1 MAAVHCRLE
10 WEGRIRPSSASLYA
24 LRSRS
29 LAAVFLKCTACSW
42 ARVRLGISSKLI
54 MSISFGSHDIPN
66 PRRSIANPLSQLGRV
81 AVEGSGSTVNVAAPK
96 CTARDQLI

>member
-1 MAAVHCRLE
+1 MAAGHSRLE
-10 WEGRIRPSSASLYA
+10 WEGRIRPRSASQYA

-29 LAAVFLKCTACSW
+29 LTAVFLKCTACSW
-42 ARVRLGISSKLI
+42 ARVQLGPSSKLI
-54 MSISFGSHDIPN
+54 TSISLGSHDIPN
-66 PRRSIANPLSQLGRV
+66 PHCFIANPLSQLGRV